1 MLQISSKQSEEHIS
15 SAHTVKVCFHLMRH
29 FDGDVR
35 ARRAAYTLQRAG
47 FQVTVVDISGQPYSD
62 EEVCEGIIVKHMRVP
77 SSFIRTRFKRG
88 VLLRAI
94 WIFASSTLF
103 LIHNPSDVYHALDL
117 PALPACY
124 LVARLRRKPII
135 FESYE
140 LPLSTLPPRELS
152 AGRRLLQFL
161 LAPLLRHII
170 PRCDGVIAVSPP
182 IIQEM
187 SRRYPGA
194 RLTLVR
200 NIPPYQVMVKSNLL
214 HQRLGLDAHT
224 RIVLYQGHLQADRE
238 LDRLVYVAKFLK
250 PNVVLVLM
258 GKSQPETL
266 ALLESLMSREGVT
279 ERVKILPPVPYADL
293 LRWTCSADLGLLI
306 YSPDYSLNIR
316 LCLPNKLFE
325 FLMAGL
331 PILTAPLDAVA
342 EIVQTYA
349 VGQIV
354 SSLAPEAIAAAIH
367 AMLDDEQTLQQMR
380 FNALQVAQQC
390 FCWEKEQQNLLDLY
404 ANIKVE

>member
-29 FDGDVR
+29 FDSDVR
-35 ARRAAYTLQRAG
+35 ARRAAYTLQKAG
-47 FQVTVVDISGQPYSD
+47 FQVTVVDINGQLGLA
-62 EEVCEGIIVKHMRVP
+62 EEEHEGIVVKHMRVP
-77 SSFIRTRFKRG
+77 PSFIRARFKHG
-88 VLLRAI
+88 TLLRAA
-94 WIFASSTLF
+94 WMFVRSTLF
-103 LIHNPSDVYHALDL
+103 LLHNPSDVYHALDL

-182 IIQEM
+182 IVQEM

-200 NIPPYQVMVKSNLL
+200 NIPPYQAMVKSNLL
-214 HQRLGLDAHT
+214 RQHLGLDAQT
-224 RIVLYQGHLQADRE
+224 RIVLYQGHLQKDRE

-258 GKSQPETL
+258 GKGQPETL
-266 ALLESLMSREGVT
+266 ALLEALMIREGVT
-279 ERVKILPPVPYADL
+279 ERVKILPPAPYADL
-293 LRWTCSADLGLLI
+293 LHWTCSADLGLLI

-331 PILTAPLDAVA
+331 PILATPLDAVA
-342 EIVQTYA
+342 EIVQMYT

-367 AMLDDEQTLQQMR
+367 AMLDDGQMLHKMR
-380 FNALQVAQQC
+380 FNALQIAQQC

-404 ANIKVE
+404 AGIKAE